1 MFACPNGGEAAECS
15 VPPPR
20 SNARTRAKSSGNAKG
35 FQKVIVGTLIEPF
48 DPVLDC
54 IASCEYEN

>member
-1 MFACPNGGEAAECS
+1 VLDSSAPKQ
-15 VPPPR
+15 R
-20 SNARTRAKSSGNAKG
+20 SDAGQELREREGV
-35 FQKVIVGTLIEPF
+35 QKVIVGTLIEPF